1 MNPVP
6 TVSQLIVDD
15 RNGGS
20 GMPSKVWFITG
31 VSRGFGRLW
40 ALAALERG
48 DRVAATARDTS
59 TLTDLQQRF
68 GDAFL
73 PLELDV
79 TDREA
84 GFARVAEAHSH
95 FGRIDVVVN
104 NAGYGQ
110 FGFVEELSE
119 SEVRQ
124 QMETNF
130 FGAIWITQAVLP
142 FLREQGSGHIV
153 QVSSTAGLF
162 TGPNVGVYCAS
173 KFALEAFSEALAFEV
188 EPFGIHV
195 TLVEPGLFGTDWAGS
210 SAKHAASLPAY
221 ASRHQDANAL
231 TESILGE
238 PSDPTATAAA
248 LLTVV
253 DAENPPLR
261 IIFGATMLPIVK
273 NFYQDRITG
282 WEEWDHVGRQ
292 SSRSA

>member
-1 MNPVP
+1 M
-6 TVSQLIVDD
+6 S
-15 RNGGS
+15 
-20 GMPSKVWFITG
+20 SKVWFITG

-68 GDAFL
+68 GDALL

-95 FGRIDVVVN
+95 FGRIDIVVN

-119 SEVRQ
+119 SELRQ

-130 FGAIWITQAVLP
+130 FGAIWITQAALP
-142 FLREQGSGHIV
+142 FLRVQGSGHIV
-153 QVSSTAGLF
+153 QVSSTGGLF
-162 TGPNVGVYCAS
+162 SGPNVGVYCAS

-188 EPFGIHV
+188 EPFGVKV
-195 TLVEPGLFGTDWAGS
+195 TLLEPGLFGTDLAGS
-210 SAKHAASLPAY
+210 SAKHATRLPAY
-221 ASRHQDANAL
+221 ASRHQDADAFG
-231 TESILGE
+231 ERILGE
-238 PSDPTATAAA
+238 PSDPAATAAA

-253 DAENPPLR
+253 DAEKPPLR
-261 IIFGATMLPIVK
+261 IIFGSTMLPIVK

-292 SSRSA
+292 ASRSA